1 MLEELNVNEISL
13 VKLSKRDF
21 RMMSFLRRQAID
33 LEPVKSSRIA
43 AAVVIKGNIISLG
56 YCSRRTH
63 PFQKRFAK
71 NPEAIYLHAETNAIR
86 NSLNHMPPADLQQAT
101 LYINRQK
108 HPPHDTKAWVDGLAK
123 PCAGCERAI
132 IEFGLK
138 RVVYTTEITN
148 EYEVLTAK

>member
-1 MLEELNVNEISL
+1 MLEELNVNENLL

-21 RMMSFLRRQAID
+21 RIMSFLRRQAID

-86 NSLNHMPPADLQQAT
+86 NSLNHLHPSDLRQAT
-101 LYINRQK
+101 LFINRQK
-108 HPPHDTKAWVDGLAK
+108 HPHHNHDLWVDGLAK
-123 PCAGCERAI
+123 PCSGCQRAI
-132 IEFGLK
+132 VEFGIK